1 MFTRC
6 CIGLLLLSL
15 LPVAIAARTTPP
27 RDAVRHGVR
36 PDTILLRAAEL
47 TVGLPCDSAY
57 LRRRDSVRC
66 HDSLRLRAEERNR
79 RLYDSIRSKT
89 TRRAVPRMLYR
100 MLFVNPQLDTTTIG
114 RVTDESRR
122 FERYS
127 GRRIGEVSIVR
138 EPVFDSGGNWLE
150 RTGNKLHVMTRER
163 VLRRDLLF
171 GAGDTIAPELLV
183 RNLQLL
189 RSRAYVS
196 DATLELTPD
205 PHDTTRVT
213 VTLRTRDS
221 WTISADGALHGE
233 GRTMAGLSDANI
245 LGTGNRLSVATHFS
259 RNDFGYGGNIVAYDV
274 PNLFGTFYKANL
286 SAGRDFYNSELRI
299 GVSKEFIL
307 PTDYE
312 AGMAYDN
319 VKAKYYLVDRD
330 TTDLV
335 KSKRFDLWAGR
346 SRYIP
351 SIRSSVF
358 LTARYGFARFLRRP
372 YVSKRY
378 NPAFHDT
385 DDALLGLGLYRE
397 KFYTTNMI
405 YGFGTR
411 EYLATGYRAEVTG
424 GYSWREFGEDIY
436 LGLSYKVGGFTRAG
450 YLMGGFALG
459 SFIDAATGEWTQSAV
474 DVDLRWFSPLY
485 VWRRSHIRQFM
496 ALNYTQGWNR
506 LEGSDEVLRFTARD
520 GLSMLK
526 EDIMGT
532 NRMVLNTETVF
543 FTPYQPLGFRVALFG
558 FADFGLLGRD
568 ANVFRNSFYS
578 TFGFG
583 VRLRNERLVFST
595 IQLRLGVAVGKGG
608 WGDCRYF
615 QASNGTR
622 LEQYR
627 YLPQRPEIV
636 RFR

>member
-1 MFTRC
+1 MFARC
-6 CIGLLLLSL
+6 RIGLLLLL
-15 LPVAIAARTTPP
+15 LSALVPARAVSP
-27 RDAVRHGVR
+27 RAGVRNGVR
-36 PDTILLRAAEL
+36 PDTIHLRAGEL
-47 TVGLPCDSAY
+47 TLGLPCDSAY
-57 LRRRDSVRC
+57 LTRADSVRRN
-66 HDSLRLRAEERNR
+66 DSLRRHAEERNR

-100 MLFVNPQLDTTTIG
+100 MLFVNPLFDTTAAG
-114 RVTDESRR
+114 RVLDESRR

-127 GRRIGEVSIVR
+127 GRRIGAVAIAR
-138 EPVFDSGGNWLE
+138 EPVFDPDGNWLE

-171 GAGDTIAPELLV
+171 EAGDTIAPELLV

-189 RSRAYVS
+189 RSRAYIS
-196 DATLELTPD
+196 DAMLELTPD
-205 PHDTTRVT
+205 SLDTTRVV
-213 VTLRTRDS
+213 VTLHSRDS
-221 WTISADGALHGE
+221 WTISADAALHGE
-233 GRTMAGLSDANI
+233 GRTMVGLSDANI
-245 LGTGNRLSVATHFS
+245 FGTGNRLSVATHFS
-259 RNDFGYGGNIVAYDV
+259 RNDFGYGGNIVAYDA
-274 PNLFGTFYKANL
+274 PNLFGTFYKANF

-312 AGMAYDN
+312 LGAAYDN

-346 SRYIP
+346 SRYIR
-351 SIRSSVF
+351 SIRSSIF
-358 LTARYGFARFLRRP
+358 LTARYGFARFAQRP

-385 DDALLGLGLYRE
+385 DDVLLGLGLYRE

-411 EYLATGYRAEVTG
+411 EYLATGYKAELVG
-424 GYSWREFGEDIY
+424 GYSWREFGEDMY
-436 LGLSYKVGGFTRAG
+436 MGLSYKVGGFTRAG
-450 YLMGGFALG
+450 YLMGGFSLG
-459 SFIDAATGEWTQSAV
+459 SFIDLATGRWTQSAV
-474 DVDLRWFSPLY
+474 DIDLRWFSPLY
-485 VWRRSHIRQFM
+485 VSRRSHIRQFL

-506 LEGSDEVLRFTARD
+506 LEGSDEVLRFTTQN
-520 GLSMLK
+520 GLSLLR
-526 EDIMGT
+526 EDVMGT
-532 NRMVLNTETVF
+532 NRMVLNTETVI
-543 FTPYQPLGFRVALFG
+543 FTPYQPLGFRIALFG
-558 FADFGLLGRD
+558 FADLGLLGRD
-568 ANVFRNSFYS
+568 ANIFRNSFYT

-595 IQLRLGVAVGKGG
+595 VQLRLGVALGKGG
-608 WGDCRYF
+608 WNDCRYF